1 MKEAIKGVA
10 RGHQW
15 PSVPIRGNQSARAPV
30 ATDATAEEM
39 FETGGA
45 RKPSGLLASVGMG
58 EHL

>member
-1 MKEAIKGVA
+1 MHAYVERDERPLV
-10 RGHQW
+10 R
-15 PSVPIRGNQSARAPV
+15 RARAPV